1 MEFLKRIQRLPES
14 KKKIILWIAI
24 IIIGFGLLNFWAKNL
39 QQKLKSFKMEEWKKE
54 LNLPSLKELKEI
66 PKTEIPK

>member
-24 IIIGFGLLNFWAKNL
+24 IIIGFGLLNFWVKNL

-54 LNLPSLKELKEI
+54 LDLPSLEKLKEI